1 MPNFNMH
8 YKRWCAEAPGK
19 EKGNAHYINCVLQ
32 KGCNAHNYKHINKI
46 KMYYTKEVQYPN
58 YTTYIIQ

>member
-1 MPNFNMH
+1 MTQKPLPQTPGKEGAMPNFNMH

-32 KGCNAHNYKHINKI
+32 K
-46 KMYYTKEVQYPN
+46 EVKYPN